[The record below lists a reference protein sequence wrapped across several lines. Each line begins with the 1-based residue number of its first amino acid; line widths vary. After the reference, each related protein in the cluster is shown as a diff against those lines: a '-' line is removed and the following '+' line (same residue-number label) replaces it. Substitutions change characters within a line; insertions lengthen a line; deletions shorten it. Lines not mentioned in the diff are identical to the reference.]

1 MAMWK
6 GAVVLGVLLALQTA
20 GLQYY
25 YQQKYE
31 GLDPAA
37 CRAALAEL
45 AAAGA
50 TSAPHIEVAKECTD
64 ADERCEQWASSG
76 ECEKNEAFMIGTEQA
91 PGQCV
96 KACNKC
102 PGVAAATEA
111 PVEADVAVEAE

>member
-1 MAMWK
+1 M
-6 GAVVLGVLLALQTA
+6 LT
-20 GLQYY
+20 
-25 YQQKYE
+25 
-31 GLDPAA
+31 PA
-37 CRAALAEL
+37 
-45 AAAGA
+45 AAAGIA
-50 TSAPHIEVAKECTD
+50 TPGPVPI
-64 ADERCEQWASSG
+64 G